1 MIQFNATYLK
11 HLLPFKAQQQDIRYY
26 LNAVHIAP
34 HEDGGAVLI
43 ACNGHTMMC
52 VRDVSA
58 VCEAATTFSVH
69 ADAARHGA
77 KRRGSRDAL
86 ASLDEKTQR
95 LTISDGQTFEELYLQ
110 PGKCLIE
117 NTAGLA
123 DGYVDWRKVMPP
135 FDRLLPG
142 GADAVDVRY
151 HELAAKA
158 HPLGKGTARAIR
170 FWQAGPT
177 ASLVVEFCD
186 AQEFMLIIMP
196 LMSHS
201 KDPAPHAFWG
211 KAFGK
216 KQGPVAPE
224 AKESNLEAA

>member
-11 HLLPFKAQQQDIRYY
+11 HLLPFKAHQDIRYY
-26 LNAVHIAP
+26 LNAIHIAP

-52 VRDVSA
+52 VRDASA
-58 VCEAATTFSVH
+58 ICDAPTTFSVH

-77 KRRGSRDAL
+77 KKRGSRDAL
-86 ASLDEKTQR
+86 ASLEKKTQR
-95 LTISDGQTFEELYLQ
+95 LTISDGETLEELYLQ

-117 NTAGLA
+117 NTKGLV

-142 GADAVDVRY
+142 GADAIDVRY

-196 LMSHS
+196 LMSHA
-201 KDPAPHAFWG
+201 KDPAPHAFWSA
-211 KAFGK
+211 AFGK
-216 KQGPVAPE
+216 KETPRAPVAE
-224 AKESNLEAA
+224 AKLEAA